1 MPLVLIDKSTAL
13 TTDQV
18 QQLLGFTTDS
28 RFWEWFVFIV
38 VIVIGLSGVGGGIYM
53 LLTAKKMRA

>member
-13 TTDQV
+13 TPDQV

-53 LLTAKKMRA
+53 LFTAKKMRA